1 MYNCSKPA
9 KPFQAKL
16 KINHSPSRVH
26 QEHLG
31 YYPTAEEAALAV
43 ARRLGPRTL
52 TTSADIKEAIASSAE
67 ALIFACASGNG
78 GWHLK
83 TGAAR

>member
-43 ARRLGPRTL
+43 ARRRQM
-52 TTSADIKEAIASSAE
+52 EV
-67 ALIFACASGNG
+67 CG
-78 GWHLK
+78 GVK
-83 TGAAR
+83 RYRDPDE